1 MEGVPTQLF
10 TVEVTEIVAV
20 IGLFPV
26 FVAVNEAISPVPLA
40 TKPIAV
46 FEFVHAN
53 VPPDGLLVKFVAA
66 TLPLLHT
73 VMFAGTV
80 TVGAGFTVIV

>member
-1 MEGVPTQLF
+1 M
-10 TVEVTEIVAV
+10 TEIVAV

-40 TKPIAV
+40 PIPMSV
-46 FEFVHAN
+46 LELVHVK
-53 VPPDGLLVKFVAA
+53 VPPDGVLVKVVAA
-66 TLPLLHT
+66 TVPVLHT

-80 TVGAGFTVIV
+80 TVGVGFTVMV